1 MEKKRKGQLSAL
13 ASILIIILL
22 GLAVYQYQKLTAVR
36 NLQIE
41 LEEARVSHF
50 SWTGLTVEMVI
61 IVYNPNT
68 IAVNVGEFHGVI
80 YLNNIPVGEILT
92 PPVKLL
98 SGEHIEENFAVQAG
112 YIELGAGILKAIKEG
127 QVNLKVKGTYI
138 LHLPFGIEYPYTFEI
153 DKNITRSTTPE

>member
-1 MEKKRKGQLSAL
+1 MPKKGISAL
-13 ASILIIILL
+13 ALIIIIVLL
-22 GLAVYQYQKLTAVR
+22 ALAFYEYQKLTAVR
-36 NLQIE
+36 NLQVE

-61 IVYNPNT
+61 ILYNPNT
-68 IAVNVGEFHGVI
+68 LAVNVGEFHGVV
-80 YLNNIPVGEILT
+80 YLNNIPIGEILT

-98 SGEHIEENFAVQAG
+98 SGEHIEENFAIQAG

-127 QVNLKVKGTYI
+127 QVNLKVKGTYM

-153 DKNITRSTTPE
+153 NKNITRSTTPE